1 MVGPL
6 LVFSVWRYRKYRAHQ
21 RSQQLSQLIPINLGL
36 PTSSAKQETDAY
48 IIEETKLRI
57 NFESPI
63 GKGFSSFVYR
73 AFMEGGSP
81 LIDMVNSYE
90 VKRFR
95 DCNVAVKIALNLGH
109 DENEMLRREID
120 MMKNLGY
127 QEQVIGFLGWFM
139 QGDRMGIVFE
149 LAEKDLLTHV
159 KDLYERNPGQ
169 LNAKETHGI
178 LWQVAKGNFLSTIQI
193 GRVYTSVA
201 SQVLIT

>member
-1 MVGPL
+1 
-6 LVFSVWRYRKYRAHQ
+6 
-21 RSQQLSQLIPINLGL
+21 
-36 PTSSAKQETDAY
+36 
-48 IIEETKLRI
+48 
-57 NFESPI
+57 
-63 GKGFSSFVYR
+63 
-73 AFMEGGSP
+73 MEGGSP

-90 VKRFR
+90 VKRFQ

-109 DENEMLRREID
+109 DENEMLRREIG
-120 MMKNLGY
+120 MMKSLGY

-193 GRVYTSVA
+193 GRIYTFVS